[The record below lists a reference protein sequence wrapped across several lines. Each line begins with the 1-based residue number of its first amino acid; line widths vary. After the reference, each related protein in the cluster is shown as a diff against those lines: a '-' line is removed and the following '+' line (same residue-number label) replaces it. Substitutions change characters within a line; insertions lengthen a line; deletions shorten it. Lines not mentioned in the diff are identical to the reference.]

1 MPLVTTAGWGPAR
14 VADPDNVAGGSVVVP
29 EMTDLIDVSVTIVCH
44 PAMGVHTGIGGHHPG
59 QAAHVETAS

>member
-1 MPLVTTAGWGPAR
+1 

-44 PAMGVHTGIGGHHPG
+44 PAMGVHTGIGSHHPG
-59 QAAHVETAS
+59 QAAHVEAAS

>member
-29 EMTDLIDVSVTIVCH
+29 EMTDLTGVSVTVVSYL
-44 PAMGVHTGIGGHHPG
+44 ATGVHAGIGGHHPG
-59 QAAHVETAS
+59 QAAHVGAAS